1 MTIFLSLQTLFQS
14 QKDFPASQQNL
25 ACMVRGRSPS
35 TSSRSFTSTNY
46 NKSRRSASSIRGYQE
61 QSLTNSIYGYEV
73 EKSIRTQ
80 DLNKFYYRRI
90 NFSGL
95 HPYRAYRRISLT
107 PQQRATRLQWSHERR
122 QWVDEWDHILFSD
135 ELRFCLW
142 PNDGRIR
149 IYVDIMVTNFAICL
163 KEAIQ
168 TRRWA

>member
-1 MTIFLSLQTLFQS
+1 MGMKWKRAL
-14 QKDFPASQQNL
+14 
-25 ACMVRGRSPS
+25 GRKISI
-35 TSSRSFTSTNY
+35 
-46 NKSRRSASSIRGYQE
+46 SSI
-61 QSLTNSIYGYEV
+61 
-73 EKSIRTQ
+73 
-80 DLNKFYYRRI
+80 YRRI